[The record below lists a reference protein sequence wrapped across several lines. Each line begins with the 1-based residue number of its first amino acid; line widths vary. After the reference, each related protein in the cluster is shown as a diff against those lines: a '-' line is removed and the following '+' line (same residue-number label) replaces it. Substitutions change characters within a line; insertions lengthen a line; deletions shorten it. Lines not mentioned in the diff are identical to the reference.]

1 MGKVVATALK
11 QADPELEQRSIRRGA
26 LQHMASD
33 GETSE
38 ETLMMFSGHR
48 RVETLRRYL
57 DWGKKHAL
65 REGRGKAAA
74 ASLGGGRISA

>member
-1 MGKVVATALK
+1 MGKQVAAALK
-11 QADPELEQRSIRRGA
+11 QVDVELEQRSIRRGA
-26 LQHMASD
+26 LQHMATD
-33 GETSE
+33 GTTTEDV
-38 ETLMMFSGHR
+38 LMMFSGHK

-74 ASLGGGRISA
+74 ASLAGGRASA